1 VVRNFNTNKMK
12 LLTWLKNLFEAS
24 QNGPTTTDAPSP
36 LLWCESCHSPI
47 LPKSSPPPTP
57 ESTAKPKSAK
67 PRTAKEE
74 FQKLLDDAGI
84 RYFTADEVF
93 FRGARDAKLQLNSDP
108 PRSLWPSLLAV
119 TKVADEARHRLGRP
133 LRISSAY
140 RSPAY
145 NKAIGG
151 ASASIHM
158 KGGALDLS
166 GSPATL
172 HRILTEMRSEGLF
185 RGGIGKYRTF
195 VHVDVRG
202 KNADW
207 QG

>member
-1 VVRNFNTNKMK
+1 MAFLAGLQTIGEKSPLPLSSDFQPQTCPKCSSPLPTASKPKRPSAG
-12 LLTWLKNLFEAS
+12 KNLT
-24 QNGPTTTDAPSP
+24 G
-36 LLWCESCHSPI
+36 
-47 LPKSSPPPTP
+47 
-57 ESTAKPKSAK
+57 AKAD
-67 PRTAKEE
+67 
-74 FQKLLDDAGI
+74 FQKLLDDAGV

-93 FRGARDAKLQLNSDP
+93 FRGARDAKLQLNTDP

-119 TKVADEARHRLGRP
+119 TKVADEARHRLGKAVK
-133 LRISSAY
+133 INSAY
-140 RSPAY
+140 RNAAY
-145 NKAIGG
+145 NRAIGG

-158 KGGALDLS
+158 RGGALDLS

-172 HRILTEMRSEGLF
+172 HKILTQMRREGLF

>member
-1 VVRNFNTNKMK
+1 VAF
-12 LLTWLKNLFEAS
+12 LAGLQQIS
-24 QNGPTTTDAPSP
+24 QNSSSP
-36 LLWCESCHSPI
+36 LSESLMPEPTAPEKPA
-47 LPKSSPPPTP
+47 PKKTKV
-57 ESTAKPKSAK
+57 TGAKAD
-67 PRTAKEE
+67 
-74 FQKLLDDAGI
+74 FQRLLDEAGV

-93 FRGARDAKLQLNSDP
+93 FRGARDAKLNLNTDP

-119 TKVADEARHRLGRP
+119 TKVADEARHRIGRP
-133 LRISSAY
+133 LRINSAY

-145 NKAIGG
+145 NRALPGS
-151 ASASIHM
+151 ASNSIHM

-172 HRILTEMRSEGLF
+172 HKILTQMRKEGAF
-185 RGGIGKYRTF
+185 KGGIGKYRTF

>member
-1 VVRNFNTNKMK
+1 MK
-12 LLTWLKNLFEAS
+12 AFTTWFKNSFVQFLAGLQKIGAQS
-24 QNGPTTTDAPSP
+24 PSP
-36 LLWCESCHSPI
+36 FCESCLSPTSPT
-47 LPKSSPPPTP
+47 LPPPPTTA
-57 ESTAKPKSAK
+57 STPKRKKGKQFTGAKGD
-67 PRTAKEE
+67 
-74 FQKLLDDAGI
+74 FQKLLEAQGT

-93 FRGARDAKLQLNSDP
+93 FRGARDAKLQLNTDP

-119 TKVADEARHRLGRP
+119 TKVADEARHRLGKP
-133 LRISSAY
+133 LRINSAY

-145 NKAIGG
+145 NRALPGS
-151 ASASIHM
+151 ASNSIHM

-172 HRILTEMRSEGLF
+172 HKILTQMRKEGAF
-185 RGGIGKYRTF
+185 KGGIGKYRTF

-207 QG
+207 VG

>member
-1 VVRNFNTNKMK
+1 
-12 LLTWLKNLFEAS
+12 
-24 QNGPTTTDAPSP
+24 
-36 LLWCESCHSPI
+36 
-47 LPKSSPPPTP
+47 LPKSLTPPLSA
-57 ESTAKPKSAK
+57 STKKPKKGKTYTGAK
-67 PRTAKEE
+67 AE
-74 FQKLLDDAGI
+74 FQKLLEAQDT

-93 FRGARDAKLQLNSDP
+93 FRGARDAKLQLNADP

-119 TKVADEARHRLGRP
+119 TKVADEARHRIGRP
-133 LRISSAY
+133 LRINSAY
-140 RSPAY
+140 RNAAY
-145 NKAIGG
+145 NRAIGG

-158 KGGALDLS
+158 RGGALDLS

-172 HRILTEMRSEGLF
+172 HKILTQMRREGLF

>member
-1 VVRNFNTNKMK
+1 MAFLAGLQTIG
-12 LLTWLKNLFEAS
+12 E
-24 QNGPTTTDAPSP
+24 QSP
-36 LLWCESCHSPI
+36 LPSSSNLTSLTS
-47 LPKSSPPPTP
+47 PKSSTPPPP
-57 ESTAKPKSAK
+57 VSTAKRKSAK
-67 PRTAKEE
+67 KYTGAKAE
-74 FQKLLDDAGI
+74 FQKLLEAQGT

-93 FRGARDAKLQLNSDP
+93 YRGARDARLQLNTDP
-108 PRSLWPSLLAV
+108 PRALWPSLLAV
-119 TKVADEARHRLGRP
+119 VRVADEARHRLGKP
-133 LRISSAY
+133 LRINSAY

-145 NKAIGG
+145 NKAISGSGG
-151 ASASIHM
+151 SIHM

-172 HRILTEMRSEGLF
+172 HKILTQLRKEGF
-185 RGGIGKYRTF
+185 FKGGIGKYRTF